1 MTGVSDALIVLVED
15 DEDIRRLVR
24 NLLAR
29 EGFAVEVADTS
40 VALEQVLAR
49 KRPDLVI
56 LDLMLPGE
64 DGLSICRKLRS
75 SDAGVPILMLTAKSD
90 PVDRVVG
97 LEVGADDYVTKP
109 FDPRE
114 LLARVRAL
122 LRRARHQPEPERSR
136 RYAFD
141 GLIIDLDTRSL
152 ANASGRA
159 DPRHQRRVR
168 AAGLPRRAPAPR
180 AHPRPAARLDPRPR
194 RRPLRPHHRHDHL
207 AAEEEDRGRGA
218 GPQSHHHRPQQRLP
232 VRSRRQAAAARMIC
246 HDPPMI
252 GFGSTRLFIIFVTS
266 LVALQLLAVLAFF
279 VQRSRDTDTGLRMP
293 LPDQAAALVELL
305 EGTPKAQWPLLLRA
319 TSSTDLRVRVADT
332 RPEAREPAWYE
343 MPLVDFILRRYLA
356 SLGGREV
363 RVRVEP
369 SSELF
374 AGPLK
379 ALAWVSPG
387 AVEIEVGLRSGE
399 YLIVAT
405 GGLLS
410 LSALGFPP
418 GFWAGVLGFAV
429 AVITVLMV
437 RREARPLR
445 DLADAV
451 DRMILPGKATAL
463 ADVPRGAPEIRA
475 LIAAFNR
482 LSQRIA
488 DLLKARMA
496 LVGGISHDL
505 RTYATRLRLRAE
517 LIAEPDERAKAIHD
531 LDDMQR
537 LLDDSLLAIESG
549 ASRRAEELVDI
560 APILEREIEDRRR
573 AGAAVSLSIAPAA
586 RSAQLIGDAPGA
598 EAPDRQR
605 HRQRAGL
612 RRRGQALGRGRGRDA
627 DPHHRRQGPGHQ
639 RGRARHGV
647 RAVRA
652 AGGLAQSPH
661 GRRGPRPRHR
671 PQRGG
676 GARRPHLARCQPRGR
691 RPRHHRAAPVPRRRR
706 HCCRSLMTVDRAL
719 QPAGDARR
727 SPSPSAE
734 DRELL
739 GNASKRN
746 AELTP
751 GPREKDLPAGHCR
764 ATHTTGEYQRGRTCC
779 PAGQRSL

>member
-1 MTGVSDALIVLVED
+1 M
-15 DEDIRRLVR
+15 IRL
-24 NLLAR
+24 
-29 EGFAVEVADTS
+29 GF
-40 VALEQVLAR
+40 
-49 KRPDLVI
+49 
-56 LDLMLPGE
+56 
-64 DGLSICRKLRS
+64 
-75 SDAGVPILMLTAKSD
+75 
-90 PVDRVVG
+90 
-97 LEVGADDYVTKP
+97 
-109 FDPRE
+109 
-114 LLARVRAL
+114 
-122 LRRARHQPEPERSR
+122 
-136 RYAFD
+136 
-141 GLIIDLDTRSL
+141 
-152 ANASGRA
+152 
-159 DPRHQRRVR
+159 
-168 AAGLPRRAPAPR
+168 
-180 AHPRPAARLDPRPR
+180 
-194 RRPLRPHHRHDHL
+194 
-207 AAEEEDRGRGA
+207 
-218 GPQSHHHRPQQRLP
+218 
-232 VRSRRQAAAARMIC
+232 
-246 HDPPMI
+246 
-252 GFGSTRLFIIFVTS
+252 STRLFIIFVTS

-319 TSSTDLRVRVADT
+319 TSSTDLRVRIADT

-387 AVEIEVGLRSGE
+387 SVEIEVGLRSGE

-451 DRMILPGKATAL
+451 DRMNLPGKATAL
-463 ADVPRGAPEIRA
+463 ADMPRGAPEIRA

-482 LSQRIA
+482 LSRRIA
-488 DLLKARMA
+488 DLIEARMA

-537 LLDDSLLAIESG
+537 LLDDSLLAMESG
-549 ASRRAEELVDI
+549 ASHRAEELVDI
-560 APILEREIEDRRR
+560 APILEREAEDRRR

-586 RSAQLIGDAPGA
+586 RSAQLIGDTLALKRLIANVTDNALTYGGEARLSASIEGETLILTIDDKGPGISAAERDMVFEPFVRLEGSRNRRTGGAGLGLAIARNAA
-598 EAPDRQR
+598 EA
-605 HRQRAGL
+605 HG
-612 RRRGQALGRGRGRDA
+612 GRISLDA
-627 DPHHRRQGPGHQ
+627 
-639 RGRARHGV
+639 
-647 RAVRA
+647 
-652 AGGLAQSPH
+652 SPS
-661 GRRGPRPRHR
+661 
-671 PQRGG
+671 G
-676 GARRPHLARCQPRGR
+676 GARAIISLPLF
-691 RPRHHRAAPVPRRRR
+691 RAAAD
-706 HCCRSLMTVDRAL
+706 TAAAAAETAL
-719 QPAGDARR
+719 
-727 SPSPSAE
+727 S
-734 DRELL
+734 
-739 GNASKRN
+739 
-746 AELTP
+746 
-751 GPREKDLPAGHCR
+751 
-764 ATHTTGEYQRGRTCC
+764 
-779 PAGQRSL
+779 